1 MGHPLALRCT
11 ALGLLAWAALGCSAP
26 GRLARND
33 AEQPSRDRPLLV
45 GFRGAPALSRTEAE
59 RTIAASLERYLESG
73 FDRAYL
79 EDALDG
85 LEQSLAALGYLE
97 PRLDASVVDHPAGRR
112 VDFAIEPGQRVRL
125 GSFAVRGL
133 EGLPAAAGLRV
144 PSAGLFAP
152 DGAGGRWFA
161 PARLEIATDAL
172 LADLYGAGHL
182 EARIQEPAFVRSGP
196 LADVLIDVEAGPRQ
210 RLEALELRYRGAL
223 PAGAPSP
230 ADLEAMAQ
238 RYVGAADTPTQR
250 LSLAAAIEERLA
262 EAGFPD
268 VRLERERSQRDVPG
282 ERLVSER
289 IWIESGPRVRI
300 LSQRIVGL
308 ERTRQSFVERR
319 LTPRPGE
326 WFSQSAV
333 DQSFRKLYRSGLFE
347 QVSIRLEP
355 GTAQERALSVELRE
369 AEARELFAEPGYGT
383 FEGARLRA
391 GYRDQNLWGSGRA
404 LRLEGLLAERA
415 QRSEIG
421 LTDPDF
427 GGDEVL
433 GDISVGYERRERP
446 AFTREGLI
454 FASRLT
460 WPLAPAVQMSG
471 EYRFAQSDL
480 SELAVD
486 PGADP
491 ELASALSEVDVASLL
506 LAPSYDT
513 RDRLFTPSR
522 GLFAR
527 FGLEWASALLG
538 SQADFLRLTAT
549 VNWYLE
555 LDREPRSVLALS
567 ARAGVIAALG
577 GTPEVP
583 FQERFFLG
591 GPTSVRA
598 FEEDRLGPKDGDG
611 TPLGG
616 NSTQML
622 SAEWRRQLVGA
633 LDAGVFYD
641 LGAVDPSGALTIE
654 RSLWQGGPGFGV
666 RYLLPVGPLRL
677 DLGYNQ
683 DPGPFDS
690 TWVLALAVGLSF

>member
-1 MGHPLALRCT
+1 MGFALALKGS
-11 ALGLLAWAALGCSAP
+11 AAAALAWLCVACAAPA
-26 GRLARND
+26 RLARD
-33 AEQPSRDRPLLV
+33 QAEAPGRDRPLLIE
-45 GFRGAPALSRTEAE
+45 FRGAPALSRREAE
-59 RTIAASLERYLESG
+59 RGISASLDRYVESG
-73 FDRAYL
+73 FARAYL
-79 EDALDG
+79 DDALDQR
-85 LEQSLAALGYLE
+85 EEAWAALGYLE
-97 PRLDASVVDHPAGRR
+97 PNPSAEIRLHPDGQRVVFELD
-112 VDFAIEPGQRVRL
+112 PGPRVRL

-133 EGLPAAAGLRV
+133 AGLPAAAGLRL
-144 PSAGLFAP
+144 PSPSLFSP
-152 DGAGGRWFA
+152 DGSGGRWFA
-161 PARLEIATDAL
+161 RGRLEAAAEAL
-172 LADLYGAGHL
+172 LDDLFSAGHL
-182 EARIQEPAFVRSGP
+182 EARIAEPLYLRSGP
-196 LADVLIDVEAGPRQ
+196 IADVLIAVEAGPLQ
-210 RLEALELRYRGAL
+210 RLEALEIAYLGA
-223 PAGAPSP
+223 PPPGAPSLRELDGL
-230 ADLEAMAQ
+230 A
-238 RYVGAADTPTQR
+238 RGFVGRADTPAAR
-250 LSLAAAIEERLA
+250 LALAAALEQALA

-268 VRLERERSQRDVPG
+268 ARLERERSQRELPG
-282 ERLVSER
+282 ERAIRER
-289 IWIESGPRVRI
+289 IGIECGPRVRI
-300 LSQRIVGL
+300 AGLRIEGL
-308 ERTRQSFVERR
+308 ERTRASFVASRVR
-319 LTPRPGE
+319 PRPGA
-326 WFSQSAV
+326 WFSTSAI
-333 DQSFRKLYRSGLFE
+333 DQSFRRLYRSGLFE
-347 QVSIRLEP
+347 QVSIRLDP
-355 GTAQERALSVELRE
+355 GPGEERELAVEVRE
-369 AEARELFAEPGYGT
+369 AQSRELFAEPGFGT

-391 GYRDQNLWGSGRA
+391 GYRDHNLWGSGRA

-427 GGDEVL
+427 GGEEVL
-433 GDISVGYERRERP
+433 GDVSVGYERRERP
-446 AFTREGLI
+446 AFTREGLS

-460 WPLAPAVQMSG
+460 WPLAPAVQMTG

-480 SELAVD
+480 SDLAVD

-506 LAPSYDT
+506 LAPAYDS

-527 FGLEWASALLG
+527 FGVEWASALLG
-538 SQADFLRLTAT
+538 SQADFLRLTASA
-549 VNWYLE
+549 NWYLE

-577 GTPEVP
+577 GSAEVP

-616 NSTQML
+616 NSTQMV

-633 LDAGVFYD
+633 LDAGLFYD